1 MPLISLVGWVCSSS
15 AQKEGK
21 KAAATLTVDSL
32 DTPSSAPMKSWLVV
46 ARGASAPLRLVGHL
60 GWVHRHE
67 ARPVGEPRERMGGRR
82 ERRSAAENPQLCHEK
97 HEAPTG
103 GGKYV
108 TS

>member
-46 ARGASAPLRLVGHL
+46 ARSASTRVRLIGHL

-67 ARPVGEPRERMGGRR
+67 ASPVGEPRERM
-82 ERRSAAENPQLCHEK
+82 
-97 HEAPTG
+97 
-103 GGKYV
+103 
-108 TS
+108 